1 LTDNIE
7 KYYNDLINGKS
18 EFNKLVLKDACLKTL
33 NLDKRKDKNFVAPN
47 KITTV
52 PKKRINNIEYLDH
65 FISPVLSV
73 CLQTKPKRGHST
85 IKYLEEI
92 YSSTRKLFSKKLNL
106 IYYSKTKINALWDL
120 QIMFPEIFR
129 VNSYISIVTEKN
141 NFFHEIKKNN
151 TVKEI
156 YEYNKFFMRAKTIKN
171 EKMKEGEE
179 EERKKIDEVQ
189 RMKESR
195 YKAEKIKN
203 SYLPNSQI
211 SSLSENLQ
219 NTLSPIPVL
228 TSNVFFKSTIKQEDK
243 KPNEKEKKNPL
254 MKKKTLK
261 FFDVSQIDLTA
272 TYSDEESDQSQD
284 EDSRGKEEFMNLMNK
299 LIDSDKPDK
308 FEVKNKTS
316 KDREM
321 RFYKNLSVLKDY
333 LSLNS
338 CVLNEEV
345 IFNSKAQIH
354 EIWKQYKD
362 NTFIKNFCDYI
373 LSNSEFEKKCK
384 YTDILL
390 LSKVGPN
397 LSVNPSS
404 IFENI
409 DIVNISKPRE
419 YEILSNLF
427 FEDIVG
433 YNRVLI
439 VFRPIMVR
447 CGLND
452 VLISVFKINGFH
464 ILKRKFM
471 RLNNIDAK
479 FLFNL
484 EGLDPNFLDDYLK
497 IMIESEVEV
506 VCLSRY
512 GAVNI
517 VLL

>member
-92 YSSTRKLFSKKLNL
+92 YSSTMKLFSKKLNL
-106 IYYSKTKINALWDL
+106 IYYSKT
-120 QIMFPEIFR
+120 
-129 VNSYISIVTEKN
+129 
-141 NFFHEIKKNN
+141 KKNN

-284 EDSRGKEEFMNLMNK
+284 EDSRGKEEFMNLKNK

-452 VLISVFKINGFH
+452 VLINVFKINGFH